1 MNGNGKAPQE
11 LTIKVLLFGVLLA
24 VILSAAN
31 AYLGLFAGMTVSAAI
46 PAAVIA
52 LGIMRFFRGSTIQ
65 ECNLIGTCASAGES
79 LAAGVI
85 FTLPAL
91 LFLGF
96 WKEFNYF
103 WVAIIAGFGGL
114 LGVLFT
120 IPLRRSLIVEG
131 DLKFPEGVATAKV
144 LEAGHKDA
152 AGIWYIVKAAL
163 AGALFKVGANGIGLW
178 PEIMQGAARVKGS
191 IAYFGSNLSPALLSV
206 GYIVGINIAILIFLG
221 GGANW
226 LVTIPV
232 VASQGE
238 WPEYQLLNRN
248 VPDDWNISNAAFGIA
263 DPNDPNAVKYGVI
276 DRNDPN
282 EVKYGIIDP
291 NDPNAVKYR
300 IIDPNDPNVVE
311 HGIIEP
317 NDPNVVKFRIIDPN
331 NPTEWDSDADEPRA
345 WNVFV
350 KECKTADPKAS
361 EEEIEKVATHNAEVE
376 DALGKP
382 VEALAYAEQIW
393 SKRTRYIGVGGML
406 LGGLWTIFH
415 LRKSLFSGV
424 TSGLKAYRNIR
435 EGNSNIDRTE
445 KDLPMQW
452 IIFMIVGAVVPLF
465 MVYQHF
471 VQEIHISL
479 VMAAVMLVTG
489 FLFAAV
495 AGYMAGLVGSSNNP
509 ISGVTI
515 STVLVS
521 SLMLVLLMGK
531 AAKNGP
537 AAAVII
543 GGVVCC
549 AAAIAGDVMQDLKC
563 GRLVGTTPWKQQ
575 VMEMLGTVSA
585 ALIIA
590 PVLMLLHSAYGFA
603 GMKGAGEK
611 ALAAPQASL
620 MASVA
625 KGVFQGGLPWN
636 YFFAGMGLAAGI
648 IALDLYLQA
657 KKYPFRTPVL
667 AVAIGFYLPFQLS
680 VPIFIGGLVS
690 LAVKKY
696 QKLRQSNTQEVEAAD
711 RRGLLMASG
720 LITGEALMGILVAIP
735 IVILKQFEIDLPIIE
750 HFIGKTMPFGGVVGI
765 VLLAFVTLWLFVTTI
780 RNRQN

>member
-1 MNGNGKAPQE
+1 MNDPNHAPQE
-11 LTIKVLLFGVLLA
+11 MTIKVLLFGMLLA

-91 LFLGF
+91 LFLGCWDKF
-96 WKEFNYF
+96 EYV

-144 LEAGHKDA
+144 LETGRTDA
-152 AGIWYIVKAAL
+152 SGIWYIVKAAV
-163 AGALFKVGANGIGLW
+163 AGGLFKVGANAIGLW
-178 PEIMQGAARVKGS
+178 PEVMQGATRMGGS

-206 GYIVGINIAILIFLG
+206 GYIVGLNIAVLIFIG
-221 GGANW
+221 GAANW
-226 LVTIPV
+226 LLTIPI
-232 VASQGE
+232 VAGMSE
-238 WPEYQLLNRN
+238 WPIY
-248 VPDDWNISNAAFGIA
+248 AADHELAGQA
-263 DPNDPNAVKYGVI
+263 MSALDY
-276 DRNDPN
+276 
-282 EVKYGIIDP
+282 
-291 NDPNAVKYR
+291 
-300 IIDPNDPNVVE
+300 
-311 HGIIEP
+311 
-317 NDPNVVKFRIIDPN
+317 
-331 NPTEWDSDADEPRA
+331 
-345 WNVFV
+345 
-350 KECKTADPKAS
+350 AS
-361 EEEIEKVATHNAEVE
+361 E
-376 DALGKP
+376 L
-382 VEALAYAEQIW
+382 W
-393 SKRTRYIGVGGML
+393 STKTRYIGVGGML
-406 LGGLWTIFH
+406 VGGLWTIFH
-415 LRKSLFSGV
+415 MRKNLVSGV
-424 TSGLKAYRNIR
+424 TSGLKAYQKMK
-435 EGNSNIDRTE
+435 EGFGDIDRTE

-452 IIFMIVGAVVPLF
+452 IIFMIIGSVVPLCI
-465 MVYQHF
+465 VYQYF
-471 VQEIHISL
+471 VQQIYISL
-479 VMAAVMLVTG
+479 VMACVMLVTG

-521 SLMLVLLMGK
+521 ALMLVLMMGR
-531 AAKNGP
+531 AAENGP
-537 AAAVII
+537 VAAVVI
-543 GGVVCC
+543 GAVVCC

-575 VMEMLGTVSA
+575 VMEMLGTASA
-585 ALIIA
+585 ALIIG
-590 PVLMLLHSAYGFA
+590 PVLMLLHNAYGFA
-603 GMKGAGEK
+603 GMEGAGEK
-611 ALAAPQASL
+611 ALSAPQASL

-625 KGVFQGGLPWN
+625 KGVFQGGLPWG
-636 YFFAGMGLAAGI
+636 YFFIGMGVAVLI
-648 IALDLYLQA
+648 IAFDLYLQA
-657 KKYPFRTPVL
+657 NKYPFRTPVL

-690 LAVKKY
+690 LAVKGYHK
-696 QKLRQSNTQEVEAAD
+696 QRQSNTEQVEASD

-735 IVILKQFEIDLPIIE
+735 IVVFKQFEIELPIVE
-750 HFIGKTMPFGGVVGI
+750 HYTGRTMPFGGVIGI
-765 VLLAFVTLWLFVTTI
+765 ILLVFVTLWLYITTV
-780 RNRQN
+780 RNKQS

>member
-1 MNGNGKAPQE
+1 MNNRNNTPQE
-11 LTIKVLLFGVLLA
+11 LTIKVLFFGVLLA

-65 ECNLIGTCASAGES
+65 ECNLVGTCASAGES

-144 LEAGHKDA
+144 LETGHKDA

-163 AGALFKVGANGIGLW
+163 AGGLFKIGANGIGLW
-178 PEIMQGAARVKGS
+178 PEVMQGAAGIRGS

-206 GYIVGINIAILIFLG
+206 GYIVGLNISVLIFIG
-221 GGANW
+221 GAANW
-226 LVTIPV
+226 LLTIPI
-232 VASQGE
+232 VAGMSE
-238 WPEYQLLNRN
+238 WPVY
-248 VPDDWNISNAAFGIA
+248 
-263 DPNDPNAVKYGVI
+263 
-276 DRNDPN
+276 
-282 EVKYGIIDP
+282 
-291 NDPNAVKYR
+291 
-300 IIDPNDPNVVE
+300 
-311 HGIIEP
+311 
-317 NDPNVVKFRIIDPN
+317 
-331 NPTEWDSDADEPRA
+331 
-345 WNVFV
+345 
-350 KECKTADPKAS
+350 TADHEMAGQAMS
-361 EEEIEKVATHNAEVE
+361 ALDYATE
-376 DALGKP
+376 L
-382 VEALAYAEQIW
+382 W
-393 SKRTRYIGVGGML
+393 STKTRYIGVGGML

-415 LRKSLFSGV
+415 MRKSLVSGV
-424 TSGLKAYRNIR
+424 TSGLKAYKKIR
-435 EGNSNIDRTE
+435 EGQSDIDRTE

-452 IIFMIVGAVVPLF
+452 IIFMIIGSVAPLF

-471 VQEIHISL
+471 VQQIHISA
-479 VMAAVMLVTG
+479 VMACVMLVTG

-521 SLMLVLLMGK
+521 ALLLVLLMGK
-531 AAKNGP
+531 AAENGP

-543 GGVVCC
+543 GAVVCC

-575 VMEMLGTVSA
+575 AMEMLGTASA
-585 ALIIA
+585 ALVIG
-590 PVLMLLHSAYGFA
+590 PVLMLLHNAYGFA
-603 GMKGAGEK
+603 GMEGAGEK
-611 ALAAPQASL
+611 ALAAPQAGL

-636 YFFAGMGLAAGI
+636 YFFMGIGLAVLI
-648 IALDLYLQA
+648 IALDQYLQA
-657 KKYPFRTPVL
+657 RKSSFRTPVL

-680 VPIFIGGLVS
+680 VPIFVGGLVS
-690 LAVKKY
+690 LAVKQYHKRN
-696 QKLRQSNTQEVEAAD
+696 KTDSHEVEASD

-735 IVILKQFEIDLPIIE
+735 IVALKQFDIGLPIIE
-750 HFIGKTMPFGGVVGI
+750 HFTGDIMPFGGIVGV
-765 VLLAFVTLWLFVTTI
+765 VLLTFVTGWLYITI
-780 RNRQN
+780 IRKNR